1 MANVSKFKEITE
13 INLND
18 NIKKKKTGS
27 TELSYLSWAYAW
39 VEFKKVYPDAQ
50 YTIQKYENDQGCLV
64 PYMYDEET
72 GYMVSTT
79 VTAEGLTYEMW
90 LPVMDSNNR
99 AMRQVEQKF
108 TTKLGKEINVPKAT
122 MFDIN
127 KTIMRCLVKNL
138 AMFGLGIYI
147 YAGEDLPEDMM
158 SEEEKTEKTTDIL
171 SKIKTGSKEEVKL
184 LYQQNKKQIAAN
196 KDLMDAITKRTKE
209 LKGIA

>member
-13 INLND
+13 INVND
-18 NIKKKKTGS
+18 KIEKKKTGS

-39 VEFKKVYPDAQ
+39 VAFKKVYPDAQ
-50 YTIQKYENDQGCLV
+50 YTIQKYENDKGCLV

>member
-13 INLND
+13 INVND
-18 NIKKKKTGS
+18 KKETKKTGS

-39 VEFKKVYPDAQ
+39 VEFKKAYPDAQ
-50 YTIQKYENDQGCLV
+50 YTIQKYENEKGCLV

-99 AMRQVEQKF
+99 AMRQIEQKF

-158 SEEEKTEKTTDIL
+158 SEKEKTEKTTDIL